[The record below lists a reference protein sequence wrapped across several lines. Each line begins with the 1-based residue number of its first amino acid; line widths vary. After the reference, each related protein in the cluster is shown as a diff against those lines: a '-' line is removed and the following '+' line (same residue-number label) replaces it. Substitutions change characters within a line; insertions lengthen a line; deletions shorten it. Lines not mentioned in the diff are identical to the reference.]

1 MTTKLQEMIGET
13 ICQEPSSSYVA
24 EVIETMAEWF
34 DLVLEDM
41 GIQPSSI
48 PALLRW
54 QYHVPMTQQ
63 FHLPI
68 TPPPQAAELEGAGA
82 SKT

>member
-13 ICQEPSSSYVA
+13 ICQEPNSSYVA

-54 QYHVPMTQQ
+54 QYHETEWPDLGETA
-63 FHLPI
+63 F
-68 TPPPQAAELEGAGA
+68 PPADAFETNHEPR
-82 SKT
+82 

>member
-1 MTTKLQEMIGET
+1 MSKFTKLQEMIGET
-13 ICQEPSSSYVA
+13 ICQKPNSSYVA

-41 GIQPSSI
+41 GIEPSSI

-54 QYHVPMTQQ
+54 QYHETKWPEFGETVS
-63 FHLPI
+63 
-68 TPPPQAAELEGAGA
+68 PPEDALNSED
-82 SKT
+82 

>member
-1 MTTKLQEMIGET
+1 MATKLQEMIGET
-13 ICQEPSSSYVA
+13 ICREPNSSYVA

-41 GIQPSSI
+41 GIEPSSI

-54 QYHVPMTQQ
+54 QYHETDWPELGETV
-63 FHLPI
+63 LPPDN
-68 TPPPQAAELEGAGA
+68 TLEPED
-82 SKT
+82 